1 MGGDAVNGSH
11 VLYSLH
17 VAAHRLGWLG
27 GSGLALLV
35 AAAVFYFSTV
45 RPAQEE
51 FAVLQGRLDRIESRG
66 RADAGLRSSAG
77 PSRMEQFLE
86 FFPPL
91 DTAPRWLKTVYSI
104 AERERLELL
113 KGTYRVSEDPAL
125 MLAHYTISLP
135 VRGSYPQIRRFIA
148 ATLNEVPI
156 ASLEGVVFQR
166 DKVSEGVV
174 EASVTLTLHLQAAP
188 RAGQPGAQAQIA
200 RSDALAPRNP

>member
-1 MGGDAVNGSH
+1 VNFSHLGYRLRAAVH
-11 VLYSLH
+11 H
-17 VAAHRLGWLG
+17 LGRVG
-27 GSGLALLV
+27 AFGVALLFGT
-35 AAAVFYFSTV
+35 AVFYFSAL

-51 FAVLQGRLDRIESRG
+51 FAAMQRRLERAERLAPNPRG
-66 RADAGLRSSAG
+66 SATSST
-77 PSRMEQFLE
+77 MEQFVE
-86 FFPPL
+86 FFPSL
-91 DTAPRWLKTVYSI
+91 DSTPRWLRSVYSI

-148 ATLNEVPI
+148 AALNEVPI

-174 EASVTLTLHLQAAP
+174 EANVTLTLHLQAAP
-188 RAGQPGAQAQIA
+188 RAGRPGAQAQIA

>member
-1 MGGDAVNGSH
+1 VNGSH
-11 VLYSLH
+11 LLYSLH

-27 GSGLALLV
+27 GSGLALLA

-51 FAVLQGRLDRIESRG
+51 FAGLQGRLDRVESRG
-66 RADAGLRSSAG
+66 RAHAGLRSPAG
-77 PSRMEQFLE
+77 PRMEQFLE

-91 DTAPRWLKTVYSI
+91 DTAPRWLKSVYSI

-148 ATLNEVPI
+148 AALNEVPI
-156 ASLEGVVFQR
+156 ASLQGVVFQR

-174 EASVTLTLHLQAAP
+174 EANVTFTLHLQAAP
-188 RAGQPGAQAQIA
+188 RAGRPGAQAQIA